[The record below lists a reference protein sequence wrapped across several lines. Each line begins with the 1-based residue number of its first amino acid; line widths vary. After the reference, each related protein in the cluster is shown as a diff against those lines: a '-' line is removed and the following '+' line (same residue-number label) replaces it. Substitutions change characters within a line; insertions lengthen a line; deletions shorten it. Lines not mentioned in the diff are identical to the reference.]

1 MKKIV
6 VYSTLFFGIIV
17 LSVLSVCFAFL
28 FTDITSVV
36 PFIVY
41 HTKNDDSQNMLTSA
55 PWDIALYDSFYTR
68 AALSPVE
75 VTEKIK
81 GGIVPHHLL
90 GGYLVAQF
98 FESLKKQHPSTIV
111 LISPD
116 HFSRGNSAVSTASAT
131 WNTPYGK
138 VYADVA
144 LVKKMSTTSTITIR
158 EDVLSEEHGIYGI
171 MPFIAKSLPQV
182 HVIPLTLKVDM
193 TEADITSLAQLL
205 EDVLPKDAVIVSS
218 VDFSHYQTSPVA
230 SFHDE
235 RTTDIIRSFNFA
247 RLDSLEIDSP
257 PSVRLVMTLME
268 LYGTQKVA
276 YETSL
281 NAAELVGDPNAQNIT
296 SYYTPYFVSGKPV
309 ETKTVSLLSVGDIML
324 DRSVA
329 LKMGSTGLSLVLD
342 TLAGNEG
349 RFFRGIDI
357 ISGNLEGPFVQ
368 KRIETSK
375 EIAFRFDPRLAPQ
388 LRSYGFNMVTLANN
402 HMLDMGRAGV
412 PETEQVLKH
421 SGIDFYGDAYVVSS
435 SSLFYKEIHGKTIA
449 FLGFNDTFN
458 SLNEA
463 TAIALVEEAKE
474 QSDVVVLNI
483 HWGVEYQESSYP
495 RQQYL
500 AHTFIDHGVDLII
513 GHHPHVVQE
522 MEIYNNRPIFYSL
535 GNFIFD
541 QYFSIPTQ
549 QELAVGTVF
558 HDDGISLYLFPIVSE
573 QSVLRQMTPREE
585 DVFLA
590 KFVDRSRLGSYT
602 LDKKNHLFIPFLSAL

>member
-6 VYSTLFFGIIV
+6 VYSTLFFGITV
-17 LSVLSVCFAFL
+17 FSVLAVCFAFL
-28 FTDITSVV
+28 FTDIKTIV
-36 PFIVY
+36 PSIVH
-41 HTKNDDSQNMLTSA
+41 HTKNDDSQNILTSA

-90 GGYLVAQF
+90 AGHLDAQF
-98 FESLKKQHPSTIV
+98 FESLKKQNPSTIV

-116 HFSRGNSAVSTASAT
+116 HFSRGNSSVSTASAT

-144 LVKKMSTTSTITIR
+144 LVKKLSSTSTITIR
-158 EDVLSEEHGIYGI
+158 EDVLSEEHGVYGI
-171 MPFIAKSLPQV
+171 MPFIAKSLPQA
-182 HVIPLTLKVDM
+182 HVLPLTVKGDM
-193 TEADITSLAQLL
+193 TEEDIILLAQLL
-205 EDVLPKDAVIVSS
+205 EDILPKDAVIVAS

-235 RTTDIIRSFNFA
+235 RTTSVIRSFDMD

-257 PSVRLVMTLME
+257 PSVRLLLLLMQK
-268 LYGTQKVA
+268 YGTQKIA
-276 YETSL
+276 YETSI
-281 NAAELVGDPNAQNIT
+281 NASDLVGDPHAENIT
-296 SYYTPYFVSGKPV
+296 SYYTPYFVSGIPADI
-309 ETKTVSLLSVGDIML
+309 KTVSMLSVGDMML

-329 LKMGSTGLSLVLD
+329 IKMGNTGLSVVLD
-342 TLAGNEG
+342 ALAGNEG
-349 RFFRGIDI
+349 RFFKGIDI

-375 EIAFRFDPRLAPQ
+375 EIAFRFDPKLAPQ
-388 LRSYGFNMVTLANN
+388 LASYGFNLVTLANN

-412 PETEQVLKH
+412 PETEIVLKNA
-421 SGIDFYGDAYVVSS
+421 GIDFYGDSYAVAT
-435 SSLFYKEIHGKTIA
+435 SSLVYKEIDGMRIA

-458 SLNEA
+458 TLDEA
-463 TAIALVEEAKE
+463 YAVTLIETAKE
-474 QSDVVVLNI
+474 QSDIVVLNV
-483 HWGVEYQESSYP
+483 HWGMEYKESSHP

-500 AHTFIDHGVDLII
+500 AHLFIDHGGDLII

-541 QYFSIPTQ
+541 QYFSVPTQ
-549 QELAVGTVF
+549 QALAVGTVLY
-558 HDDGISLYLFPIVSE
+558 DDGISVYLFPLVSE
-573 QSVLRQMTPREE
+573 QSVNRQMTPQEE

-590 KFVDRSRLGSYT
+590 KFIDRSHLGQYT
-602 LDKKNHLFIPFLSAL
+602 LTNKNHLVIPFSSSL

>member
-6 VYSTLFFGIIV
+6 VYSTLFFGITV
-17 LSVLSVCFAFL
+17 FAVLSVCFAFL
-28 FTDITSVV
+28 FSQNNTFI
-36 PFIVY
+36 PFISH
-41 HTKNDDSQNMLTSA
+41 HTPNDDSQNVLTTA
-55 PWDIALYDSFYTR
+55 PWDIDLYNSFYIR
-68 AALSPVE
+68 ADRDPIDIL
-75 VTEKIK
+75 EKIK

-90 GGYLVAQF
+90 AGHLDAQF

-116 HFSRGNSAVSTASAT
+116 HFSRGNSAVSTAPAT
-131 WNTPYGK
+131 WKTPYGK

-144 LVKKMSTTSTITIR
+144 RVQALAAVTSTITIR
-158 EDVLSEEHGIYGI
+158 EDVLAEEHGIYGVI
-171 MPFIAKSLPQV
+171 PFIAKSLPGT
-182 HVIPLTLKVDM
+182 HVIPLTLKVDI
-193 TEADITSLAQLL
+193 TEEDIISLAVFL
-205 EDVLPKDAVIVSS
+205 EDILPKDAVIVAS

-230 SFHDE
+230 TFHDE
-235 RTTDIIRSFNFA
+235 RMTGVIRSFDYD
-247 RLDSLEIDSP
+247 RVGSLEIDSP
-257 PSVRLVMTLME
+257 PSVRLVMKLME
-268 LYGTQKVA
+268 EYGTQKVA
-276 YETSL
+276 REISL
-281 NAAELVGDPNAQNIT
+281 NAADLVGNPDAQNIT
-296 SYYTPYFVSGKPV
+296 SYYTPYFVKGEPAD
-309 ETKTVSLLSVGDIML
+309 TKTVSMLSVGDMML

-412 PETEQVLKH
+412 PETKSVLKKA
-421 SGIDFYGDAYVVSS
+421 GIDFYGDAYEVAT
-435 SSLFYKEIHGKTIA
+435 SSLLYKEIDGMRIA

-463 TAIALVEEAKE
+463 TAIALIEEAKD

-483 HWGVEYQESSYP
+483 HWGVEYQESSHP

-500 AHTFIDHGVDLII
+500 AHLFIDHGVDLII

-541 QYFSIPTQ
+541 QYFSVPTQ
-549 QELAVGTVF
+549 QGFTVGSVF
-558 HDDGISLYLFPIVSE
+558 HDDGISLYLFPVVSR
-573 QSVLRQMTPREE
+573 QSVVRQMTPEEE
-585 DVFLA
+585 DAFLA
-590 KFVDRSRLGSYT
+590 KFIDRSRLGQYT
-602 LDKKNHLFIPFLSAL
+602 LDKKNHLFIPFSSN